1 MKPHYPTE
9 IRLRKSAAVI
19 SVTFD
24 NREKFELPFE
34 YLRVFSPSAEVSG
47 HGRQILQI
55 GKEQVKIER
64 IEPVGSYAVRLVFDD
79 GHDSE
84 TDWHDLDY
92 LVVDMPP
99 GTGDIQ
105 LTLSQRVPVSAL
117 AGKDHAG
124 AFPAIVIED

>member
-9 IRLRKSAAVI
+9 IRLRKSAAMI

-55 GKEQVKIER
+55 GKEQVKIRR
-64 IEPVGSYAVRLVFDD
+64 IEPVGNYAVRLVFDD
-79 GHDSE
+79 GHDTGLYTWSVLY
-84 TDWHDLDY
+84 DLGKNQGQNWDQY
-92 LVVDMPP
+92 LKRLE
-99 GTGDIQ
+99 GIGYRRKT
-105 LTLSQRVPVSAL
+105 SNSS
-117 AGKDHAG
+117 HA
-124 AFPAIVIED
+124 